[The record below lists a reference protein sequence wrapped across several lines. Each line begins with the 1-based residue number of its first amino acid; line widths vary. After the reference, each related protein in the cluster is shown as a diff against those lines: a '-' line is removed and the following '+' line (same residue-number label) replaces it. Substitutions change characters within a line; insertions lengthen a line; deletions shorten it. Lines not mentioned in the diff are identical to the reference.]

1 MTYQHEREEKED
13 ELREIISEKAERITE
28 LEAEITALREDK
40 ARLDW
45 LEHEGFAT
53 RADPDK
59 IGVHCWRLDKSTW
72 RWTAHR
78 ISSEFTTARAAIDA
92 ARKEDKG

>member
-1 MTYQHEREEKED
+1 MTYQHEWEEKEN
-13 ELREIISEKAERITE
+13 ELCEIIAEKAERITE
-28 LEAEITALREDK
+28 LEAENAALREDK

-53 RADPDK
+53 RSDPDK

-92 ARKEDKG
+92 TRKGGKG